1 MDRPFSRFLI
11 DGEWFE
17 FTRPSTAKII
27 YKNKTH
33 DVLRDQESPSSL
45 PDIES
50 YLSDI
55 HLNNEEQKI
64 RVFHF
69 FYEYGYHH
77 ILRDDLIKEE
87 YPLLIILEYEKVD
100 HFSKKRS
107 SKDIQLKS
115 SMQIDFATYERAFRR
130 GLEHL
135 ERGDCYQYNLTFPEL
150 FSFEDQN
157 IENFFQSMLGHPE
170 KWGAYAHMTNL
181 PMQKIAFLSNSPE
194 SLFEISNRED
204 CLIIESR
211 PIKGTYKISDFKNE
225 DVAFEALVNSEKN
238 QAELFM
244 IIDLLRNDLYK
255 IAQTHVDV
263 IDLKKR
269 LDVPGIVHQMGVLQT
284 QVPKHIN
291 LLQIMQAL
299 FPGGSITGAP
309 KKRVM
314 EILSDI
320 EKSPRGFYCGSTVL
334 FFKNIV
340 RSSINIRSA
349 TLDFANKTLS
359 LGAGGGIT
367 HLSSCQHEFE
377 ERKAKLMSFL
387 EFFSVRS

>member
-1 MDRPFSRFLI
+1 MMDRPFSRFLI
-11 DGEWFE
+11 DGEWLE

-33 DVLRDQESPSSL
+33 DLLSDQESPSSFSE
-45 PDIES
+45 IES
-50 YLSDI
+50 YLLDI
-55 HLNNEEQKI
+55 HLNNQDEKN
-64 RVFHF
+64 RVLHF

-87 YPLLIILEYEKVD
+87 HPLLIILEYENVD
-100 HFSKKRS
+100 HCSKKS
-107 SKDIQLKS
+107 IPKAIQLKPS
-115 SMQIDFATYERAFRR
+115 QQNDFATYERAFRR

-135 ERGDCYQYNLTFPEL
+135 ERGDCYQYNLTFPDF
-150 FSFEDQN
+150 FSFEDQGS
-157 IENFFQSMLGHPE
+157 EDFFQSMLCHPE
-170 KWGAYAHMTNL
+170 KWGAYAHMTSL
-181 PMQKIAFLSNSPE
+181 PMQKKAFLSNSPE
-194 SLFEISNRED
+194 SLFEIIKRDD
-204 CLIIESR
+204 CLTIESR
-211 PIKGTYKISDFKNE
+211 PIKGTHKISDYKNA
-225 DVAFEALVNSEKN
+225 DDAFEALKNSEKN

-255 IAQTHVDV
+255 IAQTHVDI

-284 QVPKHIN
+284 QLPKHAN

-314 EILSDI
+314 EILSEI
-320 EKSPRGFYCGSTVL
+320 ENSPRGFYCGSTVL
-334 FFKNIV
+334 FFKNLV

-349 TLDFANKTLS
+349 TLDLADKTMS

-367 HLSSCQHEFE
+367 HLSSSQQEFE

-387 EFFSVRS
+387 ALFSV